1 MLMSL
6 ALTTSHLTVAD
17 FTITLAF
24 DVVRTHEKHAF
35 SDFSDQVSRRMG
47 FIPIPISIMLI
58 RVISQSIDFSSKFY
72 VTIFGSFSEI
82 FLPRQRTFLVLI
94 WLLLCAIKVLNGV
107 FLHGKAVEHVIHYRN
122 LQAQTEYELYRKRML
137 AAKSKSAPSSP
148 RLSLIDFPGT
158 FRT

>member
-1 MLMSL
+1 MISQLLVSL
-6 ALTTSHLTVAD
+6 D

-58 RVISQSIDFSSKFY
+58 RVITQSIDFSSKFY
-72 VTIFGSFSEI
+72 VTVFGKRFAARSSSNDS
-82 FLPRQRTFLVLI
+82 LVLI
-94 WLLLCAIKVLNGV
+94 WMMLCAIKVLNGV

-122 LQAQTEYELYRKRML
+122 LQAQAEYELYRKRML

-148 RLSLIDFPGT
+148 RLSLIDFPGAHQ
-158 FRT
+158 FS